1 MCLLQLFCLCFQNKL
16 VAACVC
22 AQKKEQGMPRISVFP
37 SNIHAVPAV
46 CTSVP
51 WTFQAPVCVLV
62 NAQVCEQQL
71 IQMSRQRKRCGSREV
86 LSFICQTR
94 KKSHCCIT
102 REAKA
107 KKPVDTGRK
116 FAWGDAC
123 SGEVMTPAFASCSPS
138 LQQLK
143 SSGSWYGNTVFKQM
157 PFKIRDKHQVKL
169 H

>member
-94 KKSHCCIT
+94 KNHTAALRGKLRPKSQWIQ
-102 REAKA
+102 AGSL
-107 KKPVDTGRK
+107 P
-116 FAWGDAC
+116 
-123 SGEVMTPAFASCSPS
+123 EVMPAQGRLWPLLLPAAHLPSSNLRVLVLGMETLCSS
-138 LQQLK
+138 RCL
-143 SSGSWYGNTVFKQM
+143 S
-157 PFKIRDKHQVKL
+157 R
-169 H
+169 